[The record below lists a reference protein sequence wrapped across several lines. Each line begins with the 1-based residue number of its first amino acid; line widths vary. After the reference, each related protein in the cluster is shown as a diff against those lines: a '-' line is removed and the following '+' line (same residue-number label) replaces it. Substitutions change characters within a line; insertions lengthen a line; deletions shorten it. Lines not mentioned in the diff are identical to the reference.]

1 MFNPSREQVRLFFCD
16 SWRKHREH
24 RLLEGAEATAAD
36 LIEQH
41 PEYHALLENP
51 DAAVEQEFT
60 PEGGQMNPF
69 LHLSLHLAIADQ
81 ISIDQPPGIRAAYH
95 ALRSASMC
103 TKPNTPSWSAWAK
116 RSGAPSAMDRRS
128 TPISIWCASS
138 VVPESK
144 IGQQVVLR
152 GRSMST
158 TTAAED

>member
-60 PEGGQMNPF
+60 PERGQMNPF

-95 ALRSASMC
+95 ALRKRLDVHEAEHAILECLGETLWRAQRDGSAIDANQYLEC
-103 TKPNTPSWSAWAK
+103 VQ
-116 RSGAPSAMDRRS
+116 R
-128 TPISIWCASS
+128 CAG
-138 VVPESK
+138 K
-144 IGQQVVLR
+144 
-152 GRSMST
+152 
-158 TTAAED
+158 